1 METRPYISWKL
12 VGDFM
17 SATFEKMGVPHE
29 EALICA
35 EVLMESDRRGIES
48 HGCNRFKAIYIDRIL
63 EGIQKPITEFEIV
76 RETPTTA
83 VVDGH
88 DGMGMIVGYHSMQMA
103 IDKAKKYGLGMVVA
117 RNSTHYGIAGYYAT
131 MATKQGLI
139 GITGTNARP
148 SIAPTFGV
156 ENMLGTNP
164 LTFGIPT
171 DEDFPFV
178 LDCATSITQR
188 GKIEY
193 YARTGKDTPKGMVI
207 GQDGL
212 PMTDSGLIL
221 TDLTKGTAA
230 LAPLGGIGEE
240 LAGYKGYGYA
250 TVVEILSA
258 ALQAGSFLKTL
269 NGIGENGKKSPYHL
283 GHFFMVIDPEAFLGL
298 DTFKK
303 TTGDILRAL
312 RASKLAPDEE
322 RIYTAGE
329 KEYLCWL
336 ERKEKGVP
344 IGEAVQKE
352 FINIRNKFE
361 LPFQFP
367 FE

>member
-1 METRPYISWKL
+1 
-12 VGDFM
+12 
-17 SATFEKMGVPHE
+17 
-29 EALICA
+29 
-35 EVLMESDRRGIES
+35 MESDRRGIES
-48 HGCNRFKAIYIDRIL
+48 HGCNRFKAIYIDRL
-63 EGIQKPITEFEIV
+63 QEGIQKPVTEFEIV

-88 DGMGMIVGYHSMQMA
+88 DGMGMIVGYKSMQMA
-103 IDKAKKYGLGMVVA
+103 IDKAKKYGMGMVAA

-131 MATKQGLI
+131 MATKQGMI

-164 LTFGIPT
+164 LTVGMPT
-171 DEDFPFV
+171 DEEFPFV

-193 YARTGKDTPKGMVI
+193 YARSGKETPKGMVI
-207 GQDGL
+207 GQDGSAL
-212 PMTDSGLIL
+212 TDSKQIL

-250 TVVEILSA
+250 TVVELLSA
-258 ALQAGSFLKTL
+258 ALQGGSFLKGL
-269 NGIGENGKKSPYHL
+269 LGFDENGNKRPYHL
-283 GHFFMVIDPEAFLGL
+283 GHFFMAVDISAFTDLES
-298 DTFKK
+298 FKK
-303 TTGDILRAL
+303 TAGDILRDL
-312 RASKLAPDEE
+312 RNSKKAPGQE

-329 KEYLCWL
+329 KEYLAWQY
-336 ERKEKGVP
+336 RKDKGVP
-344 IGEAVQKE
+344 VNAPLQRDMIALKKE
-352 FINIRNKFE
+352 LGLSQYK
-361 LPFQFP
+361 FP
-367 FE
+367 FED